1 MKITA
6 IKTAPIQGNYVW
18 NLVKIETDEGLSGI
32 GEAYWG
38 HGVEKIILDM
48 APLLIGE
55 NPFNIE
61 YLFNKLMRMM
71 SGQGSMA
78 GTVVTAISGIE
89 LALWDLLG
97 KSLNVP
103 VYRLLG
109 GRFRD
114 RIKLYADCGQGE
126 QPNAKSWTQ
135 RVKKAL
141 SNGFQAV
148 KLDIDNIGVK
158 YSVQQKERGDIPW
171 TTAHRSRISNKE
183 LSLIVDLI
191 GAVRNEIGP
200 DIDLAVDC
208 HWNYAVSDAIR
219 LIEVLEPF
227 QLMWIEDPVPPE
239 NTEAMGKVSRSSSV
253 PICTGENLY
262 TCYGFR
268 DLIVNQGSHI
278 VQPDIP
284 KVGGLMEAKRIAH
297 LADLYYMHIAIHNV
311 SSPIAT
317 MAAAHVCAT
326 MRNFLI
332 MEYHSL
338 DVPWW
343 EDLAD
348 YDEPIIK
355 NGFIKVPE
363 GAGFGI
369 KLNESVA
376 RKHLAGG
383 GSYFQETYYSQ

>member
-1 MKITA
+1 MQISA
-6 IKTAPIQGNYVW
+6 IKTAPIQGNYIW
-18 NLVKIETDEGLSGI
+18 NLVKVETDEGLSGI

-38 HGVEKIILDM
+38 RGVKKIILDM

-55 NPFNIE
+55 DPSNIE

-71 SGQGSMA
+71 SGEGSTGGA
-78 GTVVTAISGIE
+78 VVTAISGIE
-89 LALWDLLG
+89 LALWDLMG

-126 QPNAKSWTQ
+126 QPTAKSWTQ

-141 SNGFQAV
+141 DRGFKAV

-158 YSVQQKERGDIPW
+158 YTLQQKKRGNIPW
-171 TTAHRSRISNKE
+171 ARAHRSRISNKE
-183 LSLIVDLI
+183 LSLIIDLVD
-191 GAVRNEIGP
+191 AVRDQIGP

-219 LIEVLEPF
+219 LVEALGPF
-227 QLMWIEDPVPPE
+227 NLMWIEDPVPPE
-239 NTEAMGKVSRSSSV
+239 NTEAMGRVSRSSSV
-253 PICTGENLY
+253 PICTGENFY
-262 TCYGFR
+262 TCHGFR
-268 DLIVNQGSHI
+268 DIIVNHGCQIIH
-278 VQPDIP
+278 PDIP
-284 KVGGLMEAKRIAH
+284 KVGGLLEAKKIAQ
-297 LADLYYMHIAIHNV
+297 LADLYYMHIAVHNV

-317 MAAAHVCAT
+317 MAAVHACAT

-338 DVPWW
+338 DIPWW

-348 YDEPIIK
+348 YNRPLVK
-355 NGFIKVPE
+355 NGFIEVPE

-369 KLNESVA
+369 GLNEKVA
-376 RKHLAGG
+376 RKHLATG
-383 GSYFQETYYSQ
+383 GSYF